1 MAGDQIGNTVLTG
14 LIVTN
19 TPGSRLTDR
28 PLPVSGGPALAQM
41 SSGVTLSIQSGAQ
54 FSLQTFSFSITTAAV
69 ATAIPS
75 GNLGLVFRA
84 SGISLVYVSGG
95 TVYSVASS
103 TVSGLA

>member
-19 TPGSRLTDR
+19 TPGSRQTDR
-28 PLPVSGGPALAQM
+28 PPPVSGGPAIVQLQ
-41 SSGVTLSIQSGAQ
+41 SGVTLQVQAGAQ
-54 FSLQTFSFSITTAAV
+54 LSLQTFSFSMTTAAL

-84 SGISLVYVSGG
+84 SGLSLVYVSGG
-95 TVYSVASS
+95 TVYSLASS
-103 TVSGLA
+103 AISGVA